1 MRLNEPAPDRAA
13 PRPDGRVQR
22 TVATRR
28 GILDATRALLLAGVA
43 EPVAREIAEAAGITP
58 RTLFRHFDDMDAL
71 YATLV
76 REAEEQA
83 IAVMNE
89 PFETAS
95 GGWEAG
101 LDLIIE
107 RRARVFESLL
117 PLYAS
122 RIWGRDAAAGRPA
135 PRPSNARMRQRL
147 LEVLPAEMRTD
158 APLFEAI
165 NATLGLEF
173 WVSLRRT
180 QQLDLPAARAA
191 VRCALER
198 LTGARLAS

>member
-1 MRLNEPAPDRAA
+1 M
-13 PRPDGRVQR
+13 QR

-28 GILDATRALLLAGVA
+28 SILEATRALLLAGVA
-43 EPVAREIAEAAGITP
+43 EPVAREIAETAGITP

-71 YATLV
+71 YAALV
-76 REAEEQA
+76 RAAEEQA
-83 IAVMNE
+83 IAIMNE
-89 PFETAS
+89 PFEAAS
-95 GGWEAG
+95 GSWEAG

-122 RIWGRDAAAGRPA
+122 RIWGREAAVGGSA
-135 PRPSNARMRQRL
+135 PRPAHARMRQRL
-147 LEVLPAEMRTD
+147 LEVLPEEMRSD
-158 APLFEAI
+158 APLFEAV

-173 WVSLRRT
+173 WFSLRQT

-191 VRCALER
+191 VRCAVER
-198 LTGARLAS
+198 LTGARLTRMRQATRGS